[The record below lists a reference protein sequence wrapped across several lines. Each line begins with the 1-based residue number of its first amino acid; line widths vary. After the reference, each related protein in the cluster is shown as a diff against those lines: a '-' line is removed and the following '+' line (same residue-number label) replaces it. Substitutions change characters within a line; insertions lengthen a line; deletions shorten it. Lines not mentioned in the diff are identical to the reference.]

1 MGGDGVYYS
10 DISGESGWFA
20 SIKIN
25 VINVIGVGDVMMV
38 GFVLCWVDGML
49 FVEFVCFVQG
59 CLLMVFFCEYIN
71 NFDLLIVNVIL
82 LVENVECL
90 N

>member
-10 DISGESGWFA
+10 DIRGENGWFVL
-20 SIKIN
+20 IKIN

-49 FVEFVCFVQG
+49 FVEFVCFV
-59 CLLMVFFCEYIN
+59 
-71 NFDLLIVNVIL
+71 
-82 LVENVECL
+82 
-90 N
+90 